1 MTNQMED
8 VLSCECRSNKHK
20 KSYFRGLFFDGIFR
34 NALWA
39 VPEGCIPKEANN
51 VIRNLY
57 FVVWKT
63 VDGRGSSEVEE
74 AEEVKREQNEQM
86 GCGNHYNGIT
96 ASHLNDWGNWLF
108 NLAHGFNK

>member
-51 VIRNLY
+51 VIRIFILL
-57 FVVWKT
+57 FGK
-63 VDGRGSSEVEE
+63 RLMEEE
-74 AEEVKREQNEQM
+74 AAR
-86 GCGNHYNGIT
+86 
-96 ASHLNDWGNWLF
+96 
-108 NLAHGFNK
+108 